1 VSGLSRKIFLT
12 GASGCVGH
20 YVLEELLKDPSNE
33 IYALVRNPHHFLN
46 NTFTH
51 PQVVFVKGE
60 LKNLTPL
67 KEILKEMDYVIHLAT
82 PWGGDELIPINVNA
96 TRQLWDLLN
105 PEKIKKI
112 LYFSTASILGPGN
125 KVIDQAA
132 TLGTLYIRTKYQT
145 YYLNQNHPLKDKIYT
160 FFPTWIFGGD
170 LTHPYSHASMGIKT
184 LPRLLKILRHF
195 KIDFKFHFIHAADIA
210 VVVNQVMQSSDFSK
224 KEIILGQKALS
235 LRQFTLEACEYF
247 KIKKTF
253 GFLIPSF
260 LIRMVGKLLGDRLSD
275 WDRYCLKQRHF
286 VFDVTNPE
294 TFGLKSRAATTVEL
308 IRAFPV

>member
-1 VSGLSRKIFLT
+1 MTQTSRNIFLT

-20 YVLEELLKDPSNE
+20 YVLDELLKYPENK
-33 IYALVRNPHHFLN
+33 IYALVRNPHHFLSDYLSN
-46 NTFTH
+46 
-51 PQVVFVKGE
+51 PQIVFVKGE
-60 LKNLTPL
+60 LKDLSPF

-82 PWGGDELIPINVNA
+82 PWGGDELISINVNA

-105 PEKIKKI
+105 PQKIKKI

-125 KVIDQAA
+125 KVIEEAA

-145 YYLNQNHPLKDKIYT
+145 YYLNQRHPLKDKIYT

-170 LTHPYSHASMGIKT
+170 QTHPYSHASMGIKS
-184 LPRLLKILRHF
+184 LPQLLKMLRHF
-195 KIDFKFHFIHAADIA
+195 VIDFKFHFIHATDIA
-210 VVVNQVMQSSDFSK
+210 TVVNQVMLSENFSQ
-224 KEIILGQKALS
+224 KEIVLGQKALS
-235 LRQFTLEACEYF
+235 LREFTLEACDYF

-260 LIRMVGKLLGDRLSD
+260 FIRLVALFLGDRLSD

-294 TFGLKSRAATTVEL
+294 KFGLKSYAGNTAEL
-308 IRAFPV
+308 IKSFH